1 MVLASVVMFIPW
13 LILQFIASVA
23 KLLRLAFTTMDRTRT
38 RTCTSNQVSNMPDTA
53 STTIDHSSS
62 FTRPSSALRKSGAG
76 AGAASASSVTSY
88 QRVAF
93 NEHSNGSVRTEN
105 YYYDQHAQPGA
116 AVSATVSNTPEK
128 TMMRTPDQRWK
139 MNRIQTPPPPPR
151 QVMILPRRIPV
162 SEPAQKENASN
173 QPANNHL
180 LSSGAAGGGLH
191 KPPTAGR
198 VITTARRLSKSDT
211 FANSLVEYRPP
222 LQVSSFSEQ
231 MRKRRLRGDD
241 LLGFVQNKRQNHG
254 RVALEALRQR
264 NMVLSSR
271 VTLSKRQREEREQRI
286 LKDMNRKR
294 VKANPPIKPTTALN
308 SSSEATT
315 TTTQPTAQS
324 TPSTA
329 QTGATGKPQETSVPN
344 GGFNFGSGDT
354 SAATTNV
361 TTSFSIANS
370 STPAPAAAGVGA
382 PADAPT
388 PAFSFGNTPVAT
400 PANSASPTPADAAA
414 VDTLKPDAVAAPA
427 YSFGSA
433 APPSDAPNA
442 QAFGSTTANPVPP
455 TGSFAATPAF
465 GAATPLQPSTSGA
478 SARRRTKA
486 RQNRRR

>member
-1 MVLASVVMFIPW
+1 MFIPW
-13 LILQFIASVA
+13 LILQFIASVT
-23 KLLRLAFTTMDRTRT
+23 KLLRLAFNSMDRD
-38 RTCTSNQVSNMPDTA
+38 RTCTSNQVSNMREPDTA
-53 STTIDHSSS
+53 STAIEHSRS
-62 FTRPSSALRKSGAG
+62 FTRHSSALRKS
-76 AGAASASSVTSY
+76 GAASASSVTSD

-105 YYYDQHAQPGA
+105 YYYDPHAQPGE

-139 MNRIQTPPPPPR
+139 MNRIQTPPPPR

-162 SEPAQKENASN
+162 SESEPAQKEKENASN
-173 QPANNHL
+173 WPANNNDL
-180 LSSGAAGGGLH
+180 LLSGAAGGGLH

-198 VITTARRLSKSDT
+198 VITTARRLSKSDM

-222 LQVSSFSEQ
+222 LDISSFSEQ
-231 MRKRRLRGDD
+231 VRKRRLRGDD

-254 RVALEALRQR
+254 RVALGALRQR
-264 NMVLSSR
+264 NVVLSSR
-271 VTLSKRQREEREQRI
+271 ATLSKRQREQRI

-308 SSSEATT
+308 SSSEVT

-329 QTGATGKPQETSVPN
+329 QAGATGKPQETSVPN

-354 SAATTNV
+354 SAAPTNV

-370 STPAPAAAGVGA
+370 STPVPVAAGAGA

-388 PAFSFGNTPVAT
+388 PAFSFGNTPVAAQ
-400 PANSASPTPADAAA
+400 ANSASSTPAGAAA
-414 VDTLKPDAVAAPA
+414 AADTLKPDAVAAPPSLA

-442 QAFGSTTANPVPP
+442 QTFGSTALNPVPP
-455 TGSFAATPAF
+455 TGTSSFAATPAF

-486 RQNRRR
+486 KQGRRR